1 MASVFSR
8 RSVLIF
14 HMNNE
19 LMSNPGAAPPSL
31 SSLGDSRLPL
41 PKDYYIEFLLLGAF
55 SGLLLPAVI
64 LPILLTV
71 LPLAEPVATMLLA
84 FIIALLAVRV

>member
-1 MASVFSR
+1 
-8 RSVLIF
+8 
-14 HMNNE
+14 MNNE
-19 LMSNPGAAPPSL
+19 LISNPGAAPPSL
-31 SSLGDSRLPL
+31 SSLGDFRLPL

-71 LPLAEPVATMLLA
+71 LPLAEPVTGNTRSMHTVYCTSTSRFYYL
-84 FIIALLAVRV
+84 